1 LLNNDKFRV
10 GWLISLTIGAISVAT
25 SSVRAAERI
34 ELGIGPIK
42 LGVSV
47 KELES
52 YAQQDRVS
60 KDLNA
65 FLGRIEESDRPYIRK
80 SLTLKP
86 GFNALQVSRFSRSAL
101 GNRILDY
108 LGNLVQTDR
117 NQNGAE
123 DIRSGLTVAAGD
135 PEGLSVLNFLRKY
148 PSETIYLN
156 LEKGFEVANK
166 IEKLGQETMSAIAG
180 VEKMSLRLAQSE
192 PQIEPKMLASLAEAG
207 QYLVKLETETL
218 IDVRRNRSF
227 IVDFYWPQGATRPA
241 PAIVLSH
248 GLGSDRQHFAAL
260 AKHLASHGFV
270 AVTVEHPG
278 SNLGKLQQLLNGSS
292 KEVFDV
298 SEFIDRPKDVSY
310 VLDHLAQR
318 FPGAVD
324 VQQAGVIGHSFGGY
338 TALALAGATIDF
350 DYLTK
355 QCSQGID
362 SANVSLLLQ
371 CEALKLPRQTYNFRD
386 ERIKF
391 ALAINPVD
399 SSIFGPKGMAKI
411 RIPVAIAA
419 ASDDA
424 VASAVLE
431 QIQPFSW
438 ISAAQR
444 YLFVTKGVGHVADI
458 RSLTRVFVPSF
469 NSFISE
475 QNTDPLQEYSNTFIL
490 ALVQTHV
497 RNQTTYRPYL
507 QAGYAI
513 AMSQTPHRVSML
525 RTLTPQQFDNLLVP
539 NAAKNLR
546 ASSDR

>member
-1 LLNNDKFRV
+1 LLNNYKFRA

-47 KELES
+47 KELEN

-65 FLGRIEESDRPYIRK
+65 FLGRIEESDRPYVRK
-80 SLTLKP
+80 SLTLKS
-86 GFNALQVSRFSRSAL
+86 GFSALQVSQFSHSAL
-101 GNRILDY
+101 GNKILDY

-123 DIRSGLTVAAGD
+123 DIRGGLIVAAGD

-166 IEKLGQETMSAIAG
+166 IEKLGQETMSAVAG

-207 QYLVKLETETL
+207 QYLIKLETETL

-241 PAIVLSH
+241 PVIVLSH

-260 AKHLASHGFV
+260 AKHLASYGFV

-298 SEFIDRPKDVSY
+298 SEFVDRPKDVSY
-310 VLDHLAQR
+310 VLDNLAQR

-324 VQQAGVIGHSFGGY
+324 VQKAGVIGHSFGGY
-338 TALALAGATIDF
+338 TALALAGATVDF

-371 CEALKLPRQTYNFRD
+371 CEALKLPHQTYNFRD

-431 QIQPFSW
+431 QIKPFSW

>member
-1 LLNNDKFRV
+1 LLNNYNLRV
-10 GWLISLTIGAISVAT
+10 GWLISLTVGAISIAT
-25 SSVRAAERI
+25 SPVRAAEQI

-42 LGVSV
+42 LGVTV
-47 KELES
+47 KELED
-52 YAQQDRVS
+52 YARRDRVS

-80 SLTLKP
+80 SLTLKS
-86 GFNALQVSRFSRSAL
+86 GFNALQVSQFSHSAL
-101 GNRILDY
+101 GNKILDY

-123 DIRSGLTVAAGD
+123 DIRSGLIVAAGT

-148 PSETIYLN
+148 PSETIHLN

-180 VEKMSLRLAQSE
+180 VEKMSLRLSQSE
-192 PQIEPKMLASLAEAG
+192 PKIEPKMLANLAEPG
-207 QYLVKLETETL
+207 QYLVKIETETL
-218 IDVRRNRSF
+218 IDTQRKRPF
-227 IVDFYWPQGATRPA
+227 TVDFYWPQGATRPA

-278 SNLGKLQQLLNGSS
+278 SNLEKLQQLLNGSS

-298 SEFIDRPKDVSY
+298 SEFVDRPKDVSY
-310 VLDHLAQR
+310 VLDNLAQR
-318 FPGAVD
+318 FSGAVN

-371 CEALKLPRQTYNFRD
+371 CEALKLPHQTYNFRD

-431 QIQPFSW
+431 QIKPFSW

-444 YLFVTKGVGHVADI
+444 YLLVTKGVGHVADI

-497 RNQTTYRPYL
+497 RNQTAYRPYL

-513 AMSQTPHRVSML
+513 AMSQAPHRVSML